1 MTDIRCDKPMRRSK
15 ESAGRSKWSDDIRR
29 FRCKGKDN
37 CDQCI
42 CGMIKLKDGTWEHV
56 RITK

>member
-29 FRCKGKDN
+29 FRCKGECN
-37 CDQCI
+37 ECI

-56 RITK
+56 QVRK